1 MKRFPILMTIV
12 AAMSM
17 MFSCGPSKHI
27 MHLEM
32 RYPSRS
38 GIELAGKT
46 VSVIYLQGKD
56 SISTSFAEAMADGFA
71 YAVENEYGT
80 GDGSVGIY
88 RLEAERG
95 GMYSSRD
102 TLFNLLMDTGS
113 DVVFLLDTVKLESM
127 EIEGATRV
135 AATTSPDSSY
145 VSMARMP
152 FTIRI
157 YGFDAMNKE
166 GKVYAFGGSSV
177 ARPDVYSDGKC
188 PSSQLMVKAY
198 STLADEA
205 WNAGNEIADSFRSQ
219 WKNEQYSVVYYNS
232 QDWYDALEKALRY
245 DWKGAMDIWFGLLE
259 TNDMMKRACAE
270 YNIALSCYMLG
281 DLNLAGQWLDRSDQ
295 DNRLPNIS
303 ESLRKR
309 IDARKSVF

>member
-1 MKRFPILMTIV
+1 MKRFQNIMILF

-38 GIELAGKT
+38 GIELAGKM
-46 VSVIYLQGKD
+46 VSVVYLQGQD
-56 SISTSFAEAMADGFA
+56 SLSSSFAEAMADGFA

-80 GDGSVGIY
+80 GEGSVGIY
-88 RLEAERG
+88 RLETEKG

-102 TLFNLLMDTGS
+102 TLLSLLMDTGS
-113 DVVFLLDTVKLESM
+113 DVVFLLDTVKLESL
-127 EIEGATRV
+127 EIDGAARV
-135 AATTSPDSSY
+135 AAKTSPDSSY

-152 FTIRI
+152 FTIRL

-166 GKVYAFGGSSV
+166 DKVYAFGGSSV
-177 ARPDVYSDGKC
+177 VRPDVYSDGTY
-188 PSSQLMVKAY
+188 SSEQLMTKAY
-198 STLADEA
+198 SALADEA
-205 WNAGNEIADSFRSQ
+205 WHAGNEIADSFRSQ
-219 WKNEQYSVVYYNS
+219 WKNEQYSVIYYNS
-232 QDWYDALEKALRY
+232 QIWYDALEKALRY
-245 DWKGAMDIWFGLLE
+245 DWKGAMDIWFGLLD

-281 DLNLAGQWLDRSDQ
+281 DSNLAEQWLDRSDM
-295 DNRLPNIS
+295 DNKLPNIS
-303 ESLRKR
+303 DTLRKR
-309 IDARKSVF
+309 IDARKSKI